1 MTRDALRLLYLPWD
15 LVIEILSRVPTTS
28 LRRLRLTCKRWNA
41 LFKDQEFI
49 EKHLD
54 KAPKQCKVLMLSDSK
69 VDSMNVNL
77 NGIHDNVV
85 DPQTHLRL
93 VVWNPCTGQ
102 IRWIPYSDRYK
113 HGSQFALGYENNKS
127 CETYKILRYSLDLD
141 KQVVDHGIYDFES
154 HLWKHLND
162 VVPKNCSV
170 TSKGVSLKGNI
181 YWIAN
186 KNYEEDLLLTFDF
199 STEKFRR
206 LSIPFPRV
214 DDDCVAT
221 ALSVVREEQL
231 SVLYSSISDT
241 RPKIEIW
248 MMIHDKIDQTKIV
261 SWSKFLS
268 LELDE
273 NNPQK
278 GLSTVTSFFIDGE
291 KKTAV
296 LCDLEYRN
304 KRNTDMVFIVG
315 EDNLFMK
322 IPVGESRL
330 QFLRPVIYNYVPSLV
345 QIQQGKVFEARVIYD
360 RDSGRSKD
368 FGFVTYNSAQEAQN
382 AIRTL
387 DGADLDG
394 RQIRVSEAE
403 ARPPRRQF

>member
-28 LRRLRLTCKRWNA
+28 LRRLRFTCKRWNA

-69 VDSMNVNL
+69 FDSMNVNL

-85 DPQTHLRL
+85 DPQTLLSLNDFHNPEQFKIYKIFHCAGLLLCTTRHLRL

-113 HGSQFALGYENNKS
+113 HDSQFALGYENNKS
-127 CETYKILRYSLDLD
+127 CQTYKILRRS
-141 KQVVDHGIYDFES
+141 
-154 HLWKHLND
+154 
-162 VVPKNCSV
+162 
-170 TSKGVSLKGNI
+170 
-181 YWIAN
+181 
-186 KNYEEDLLLTFDF
+186 LTFNF

-345 QIQQGKVFEARVIYD
+345 QIQQGGVMTRERKRKS
-360 RDSGRSKD
+360 RH
-368 FGFVTYNSAQEAQN
+368 
-382 AIRTL
+382 
-387 DGADLDG
+387 
-394 RQIRVSEAE
+394 
-403 ARPPRRQF
+403 

>member
-15 LVIEILSRVPTTS
+15 LVIVILSRVPTTS
-28 LRRLRLTCKRWNA
+28 LRRLRFTCKRWNA

-85 DPQTHLRL
+85 DPQTLLSLNDFHNPEQFKIYKIFHCAGLLLCTTRHLRL

-113 HGSQFALGYENNKS
+113 HDSQFALGYENNKS
-127 CETYKILRYSLDLD
+127 CQTYKIL
-141 KQVVDHGIYDFES
+141 
-154 HLWKHLND
+154 
-162 VVPKNCSV
+162 SV

-291 KKTAV
+291 KKAAV
-296 LCDLEYRN
+296 LSDLEYRN

-330 QFLRPVIYNYVPSLV
+330 QFLRPVIYDYHYKKTTRILREKIVGIS
-345 QIQQGKVFEARVIYD
+345 
-360 RDSGRSKD
+360 
-368 FGFVTYNSAQEAQN
+368 
-382 AIRTL
+382 
-387 DGADLDG
+387 
-394 RQIRVSEAE
+394 SE
-403 ARPPRRQF
+403 